1 MIVKLTEALIRSAV
15 PLPGKAK
22 TEFVC
27 DQGSGLFL
35 EVRRT
40 SPGRGTWYVRY
51 KIGSATKYSRIG
63 DSDSISLPE
72 ARAKAKGL
80 RAQIQL
86 GADPSEAARKQKEV
100 PTFKAFVEEQYLP
113 YIKARKRSYRDDENR
128 LRQHLIPAFGNQ
140 RLNTVTRKQLVELHL
155 SLKEDYGLAGATC
168 DHFIKLVRAVYNV
181 AIQWEVVTENPAA
194 RIPLFREPNQV
205 ENYMTE
211 EQLQRLLVVLHSSE
225 NRNVARIAMFLLS
238 CGARL
243 NEALTATWEQ
253 IDMDSST
260 WRIPA
265 STSKSKKVRAVPLNA
280 SAIDVL
286 DEIQPDLKLRKG
298 FLFLNDRTGTNL
310 KTVHRA
316 WYKIREE
323 AGVPFLRLHDLRH
336 MYASFLVNSGRS
348 LYEVQQVLGH
358 SSPIVTQRYAH
369 LTTRTL
375 QDASD
380 TASARIRAAS
390 PKRPLPALKLVSSG
404 S

>member
-1 MIVKLTEALIRSAV
+1 
-15 PLPGKAK
+15 
-22 TEFVC
+22 
-27 DQGSGLFL
+27 
-35 EVRRT
+35 
-40 SPGRGTWYVRY
+40 
-51 KIGSATKYSRIG
+51 
-63 DSDSISLPE
+63 LPE

-336 MYASFLVNSGRS
+336 LYASFLVNSGRS

>member
-100 PTFKAFVEEQYLP
+100 PTFKAFVEKQYLP
-113 YIKARKRSYRDDENR
+113 YIKARKRSWRDDENR
-128 LRQHLIPAFGNQ
+128 FRQHLIPAFGNQ
-140 RLNTVTRKQLVELHL
+140 LLNTVTRKQLVDLHRK
-155 SLKEDYGLAGATC
+155 LKEEYGLAGATC
-168 DHFIKLVRAVYNV
+168 DHFIKQLKAMYNV
-181 AIQWEVVTENPAA
+181 AIQWEVVTENPATK
-194 RIPLFREPNQV
+194 IPLFREPNQV
-205 ENYMTE
+205 ENYLTD
-211 EQLQRLLVVLHSSE
+211 EQLQRLLIVLHTNE
-225 NRNVARIAMFLLS
+225 NRNVARVALYLLS
-238 CGARL
+238 TGARL
-243 NEALTATWEQ
+243 TEALTATWQ
-253 IDMDSST
+253 QMDLKSDT

-265 STSKSKKVRAVPLNA
+265 ATSKSKKVRAVPLNA

-286 DEIQPDLKLRKG
+286 NEIQPDHKLRMG
-298 FLFLNDRTGTNL
+298 FLFVNARTGINL

-336 MYASFLVNSGRS
+336 MYASFLVNSGRT

-358 SSPIVTQRYAH
+358 SSPQVTQRYAH
-369 LTTRTL
+369 LSTETL
-375 QDASD
+375 QAAASTASD
-380 TASARIRAAS
+380 RIRAAS
-390 PKRPLPALKLVSSG
+390 PKRPLPQLKLVSSG